1 MGAVE
6 RGTINPYKF
15 YEMRKSYS
23 NKEIARITGYTDS
36 GLSRWCKR
44 NGVETHRI
52 TDSDIVEEIKTK
64 SVKEVAFEYNVKA
77 DVIYYRLKK
86 MGLNKKALRG
96 IK

>member
-15 YEMRKSYS
+15 YELRKSYS
-23 NKEIARITGYTDS
+23 NKEIARMTGYTDS

-44 NGVETHRI
+44 NGVETNRI
-52 TDSDIVEEIKTK
+52 TDSDIAEEIKTK
-64 SVKEVAFEYNVKA
+64 TPKEIAFEYNVNLKL
-77 DVIYYRLKK
+77 VYYRLKK
-86 MGLNKKALRG
+86 MGISPKLQRG